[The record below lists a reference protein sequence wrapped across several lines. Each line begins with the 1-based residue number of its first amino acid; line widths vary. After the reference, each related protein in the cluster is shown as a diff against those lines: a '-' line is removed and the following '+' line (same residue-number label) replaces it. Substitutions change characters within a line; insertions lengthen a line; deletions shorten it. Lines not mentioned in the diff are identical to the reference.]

1 MVAAILFLPSE
12 SRTNIVGSDKKVRL
26 SNGKNKMADHLK
38 AGLSCPA
45 FKWSTSL
52 DRFGMNKIVFMTL
65 FYNKT
70 V

>member
-12 SRTNIVGSDKKVRL
+12 SRTNIVGSDKKDWL

-45 FKWSTSL
+45 FKWSTSQ
-52 DRFGMNKIVFMTL
+52 DHFGMNKVFFMTL
-65 FYNKT
+65 FLLKT